1 MNHLHSVKSLK
12 KFFETKMVV
21 QQPGSS
27 VQTTPILSS
36 SQLMPTIDEQKSDR
50 SSMNKEQKSTDELEQ
65 RQEMMNKVLESLKKT
80 KAYSRTTNGNI
91 ILIE

>member
-21 QQPGSS
+21 QQP
-27 VQTTPILSS
+27 VSS
-36 SQLMPTIDEQKSDR
+36 SQSITTNDEQKFDR
-50 SSMNKEQKSTDELEQ
+50 SSINKEQKSIDELDQ

-80 KAYSRTTNGNI
+80 KAYSRTTNGTI
-91 ILIE
+91 I